1 MSALNFKAAGNSN
14 GTAGA
19 LPIQQLPPAVPAAT
33 APAKHF
39 AEQGYLRRSQLLIHH
54 ETNLTM
60 CLMFLT
66 SIMFAWY
73 GIRQAVSTYK
83 VTPRARDLM
92 RRFGFF
98 DYLDHGGTADE
109 KATCLRL
116 ILSHSSKDLSTII
129 ADCSHVPGQVLTAC
143 LYIASILVT
152 TVDFNIINYARTDGT
167 WFLYVAVN
175 WIRKCSLLC
184 LIMVLAFPL
193 PKDDQFWT
201 ICAESHDKKQ
211 MDRKEIRKNIRNRTV
226 EPFVKCQWH
235 NLAACSVATLT
246 PINLLML
253 VIDFVHFF
261 SEIPFYQNSFSQADT
276 KAELYE
282 FLKDGTVRGEAKVPV

>member
-1 MSALNFKAAGNSN
+1 MNALLQQLGVMTAPTIEELMTVGPDGSYLVDVVLAEQQQAAAAAHMADDHMSALNFKAAGMNAGNSN

-19 LPIQQLPPAVPAAT
+19 LPIQHLPPAVPAAT

-143 LYIASILVT
+143 LYIASILIT

-201 ICAESHDKKQ
+201 ICAVSSAKMSGSGK
-211 MDRKEIRKNIRNRTV
+211 IGICN
-226 EPFVKCQWH
+226 
-235 NLAACSVATLT
+235 ACL
-246 PINLLML
+246 PLL
-253 VIDFVHFF
+253 
-261 SEIPFYQNSFSQADT
+261 
-276 KAELYE
+276 
-282 FLKDGTVRGEAKVPV
+282 